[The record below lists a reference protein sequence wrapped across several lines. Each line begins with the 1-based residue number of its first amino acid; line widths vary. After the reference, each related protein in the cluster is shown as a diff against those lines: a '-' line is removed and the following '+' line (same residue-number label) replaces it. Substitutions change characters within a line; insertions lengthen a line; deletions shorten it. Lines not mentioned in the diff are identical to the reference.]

1 VGLGTRKGRMREKEE
16 FSLSSQFCSWVG
28 YPEIKE
34 GFFLVPV
41 SPPKNLLKFKL
52 VGLIPWAKEQQ
63 II

>member
-1 VGLGTRKGRMREKEE
+1 MREKEE